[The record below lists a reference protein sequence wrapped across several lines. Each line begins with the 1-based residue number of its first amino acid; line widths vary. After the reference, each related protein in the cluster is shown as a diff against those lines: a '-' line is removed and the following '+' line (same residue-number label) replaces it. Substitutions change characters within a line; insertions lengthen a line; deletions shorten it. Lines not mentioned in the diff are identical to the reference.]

1 MWNILKAIVLRWLLA
16 RTFGK
21 ALGLLALLIPLGA
34 LLKVVGVPL
43 LIALLVLGLPV
54 LLLLALLGLPLILA
68 ALAAAALAA
77 IVGTVLTLGILAIKI
92 VLPIVLVVWF
102 IRWAFF
108 DDRNGKDKRADGAEP
123 GPDMV

>member
-21 ALGLLALLIPLGA
+21 ALGLLAVLIPLGA

-43 LIALLVLGLPV
+43 VIALLVLGLPL
-54 LLLLALLGLPLILA
+54 LLLLALLGVPLILA
-68 ALAAAALAA
+68 ALAAAALTA
-77 IVGTVLTLGILAIKI
+77 IAGAVVALGILAIKI
-92 VLPIVLVVWF
+92 VLPIVLIVWF

-108 DDRNGKDKRADGAEP
+108 NDHDGKDKRSDGAHP